1 MRAAVEVE
9 AWWTS
14 WWERGALLQPQ
25 PQRSQMQQVQ
35 QMQQQLLMLMPQQG
49 LMLGAMQQL
58 PPGGQ
63 PPQQSA
69 PDSPSARLSKLDEY
83 KQRGIITAEE
93 HADQRAKII
102 SALGI

>member
-1 MRAAVEVE
+1 MR
-9 AWWTS
+9 
-14 WWERGALLQPQ
+14 RLQLQ
-25 PQRSQMQQVQ
+25 MGQQLTHMRQMQARMQQMQQMQQVQ